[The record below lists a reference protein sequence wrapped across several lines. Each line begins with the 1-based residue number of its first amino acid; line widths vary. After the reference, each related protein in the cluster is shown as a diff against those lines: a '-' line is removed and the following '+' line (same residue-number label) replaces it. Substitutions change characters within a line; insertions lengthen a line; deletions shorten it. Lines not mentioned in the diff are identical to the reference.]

1 VNQDTKNNV
10 LFEIKKGVT
19 IFISIAFF
27 YAQSPKGL
35 GWLQNLEFLS

>member
-1 VNQDTKNNV
+1 VNQDTKNND

-27 YAQSPKGL
+27 YAQSLNGL
-35 GWLQNLEFLS
+35 FWLQKLELLR